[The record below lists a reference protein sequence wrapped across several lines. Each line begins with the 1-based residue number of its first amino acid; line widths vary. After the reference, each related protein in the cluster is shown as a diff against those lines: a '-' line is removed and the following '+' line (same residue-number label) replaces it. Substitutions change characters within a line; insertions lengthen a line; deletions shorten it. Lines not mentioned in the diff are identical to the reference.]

1 MLKLLYKLS
10 EVAREGLFK
19 ISEHFLYR
27 SQSIDL
33 PALALLV
40 IVVNDGHGLI
50 SEGCEPFLQGLD
62 IIVIASTR
70 LRSLENAADHGVLVC
85 VHEEYEGDIY

>member
-10 EVAREGLFK
+10 EVASEGLFQ
-19 ISEHFLYR
+19 ISKHFLYR
-27 SQSIDL
+27 SQSINL

-40 IVVNDGHGLI
+40 IVVNNGHSLI
-50 SEGCEPFLQGLD
+50 SEGCKSLLQRLD
-62 IIVIASTR
+62 IVVIASTR
-70 LRSLENAADHGVLVC
+70 LRSLENAADHGILVC